1 MPLLTT
7 DQLAETHRNEPL
19 GIIAAAADEDRH
31 DTFRHS
37 VPRSLEVG
45 VGRATSVAETSSG
58 TTKSQTPGDERSYC
72 ATVMVACTPQNPAI
86 AAGATYPFTT
96 NFCHPSKFHGAS
108 NASAKATVAGAAA
121 QERTD
126 TGTAIDPHRA
136 RGVAGGD
143 AVAPARAGNQ
153 RTADR
158 GDSPLAGTQQP
169 EPMMIRIPCSE
180 CEGRG
185 LFTLGNSIDPYAK
198 LYECEQCGGDGFLE
212 VEDEECEA

>member
-1 MPLLTT
+1 
-7 DQLAETHRNEPL
+7 
-19 GIIAAAADEDRH
+19 
-31 DTFRHS
+31 
-37 VPRSLEVG
+37 
-45 VGRATSVAETSSG
+45 
-58 TTKSQTPGDERSYC
+58 PGDERSYC

-96 NFCHPSKFHGAS
+96 NLCHPSKFHGAS
-108 NASAKATVAGAAA
+108 NASAKATLAGAAA

-153 RTADR
+153 RAADR

-198 LYECEQCGGDGFLE
+198 LYECEQCGGDGAARCSECDDGTPATALRC
-212 VEDEECEA
+212 VECTPPLSMPLCARHAAEYAAEELV